1 MSSRWGRLLW
11 LLPALPLFYYYG
23 CARVATPPLPV
34 NCINALRYFRMKW
47 DEPRPEEI
55 RAHYE
60 ISLEPYPLLEKRPDR
75 EINLEQLWRWDRAN
89 EVMLARNQVL
99 KHCPANAPEIKDFLP
114 ELGFYHRQPEP

>member
-47 DEPRPEEI
+47 
-55 RAHYE
+55 
-60 ISLEPYPLLEKRPDR
+60 

-89 EVMLARNQVL
+89 EVMRARNQVL